1 MVEHRLPK
9 PVVAGSIPVSR
20 SIASRSCPTKGIVSF
35 SIGHGRSGRMSVAA
49 LPTLQGFQFLQ
60 GAWPV

>member
-20 SIASRSCPTKGIVSF
+20 SIASRGCPTNGNVF
-35 SIGHGRSGRMSVAA
+35 SQLGTGVPRRMSVAA
-49 LPTLQGFQFLQ
+49 LTMLQGFQFLQ